1 MVMAACI
8 IHTGIQAM
16 APYMMIIMVMAVGA
30 VVAEARGLAQV
41 LAPVADPVGMVAPV
55 ALALAHAQA
64 VVVVAHQVVALAA
77 PEAAV
82 VPVVVRVVMAVP
94 VAVVALVVVT
104 DNLAKAA
111 FFKV

>member
-41 LAPVADPVGMVAPV
+41 LVPVADPVGMVAPV

-64 VVVVAHQVVALAA
+64 VVVVAHQVVALA
-77 PEAAV
+77 
-82 VPVVVRVVMAVP
+82 VP

>member
-30 VVAEARGLAQV
+30 VVAEARGLAQA

-55 ALALAHAQA
+55 AWARAHAQGG
-64 VVVVAHQVVALAA
+64 VVAHQVVALAA

-82 VPVVVRVVMAVP
+82 VPVVVVRVVMAVP
-94 VAVVALVVVT
+94 VAVVALVVT